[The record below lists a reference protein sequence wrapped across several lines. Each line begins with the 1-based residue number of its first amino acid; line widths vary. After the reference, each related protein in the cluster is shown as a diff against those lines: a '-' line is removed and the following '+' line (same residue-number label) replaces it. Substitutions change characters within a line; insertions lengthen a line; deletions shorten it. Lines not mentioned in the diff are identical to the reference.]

1 MGNTIAE
8 TYTDEL
14 YLSKNELKTALH
26 TSLIEG
32 PWNEIAGYRKRF
44 SVRLE
49 MQTIKGHPMG
59 AILTQAIRAKLNLVE
74 VDFRRLINKMRT
86 IAGDELTD
94 ERGVV
99 IASSQMIIDNPK
111 IAIDPASESDREV
124 FEQHGYNAISLS
136 EFTINMIVK
145 NK

>member
-1 MGNTIAE
+1 MENIV
-8 TYTDEL
+8 DL
-14 YLSKNELKTALH
+14 LLDHNVPFSH
-26 TSLIEG
+26 EG
-32 PWNEIAGYRKRF
+32 
-44 SVRLE
+44 
-49 MQTIKGHPMG
+49 
-59 AILTQAIRAKLNLVE
+59 E
-74 VDFRRLINKMRT
+74 V
-86 IAGDELTD
+86 ELTD